1 MRIGGL
7 SDESVR
13 ASMKL
18 FAEEVMP
25 EFQGKDPVV
34 PDGTRRLTRR

>member
-7 SDESVR
+7 SDDKVR

-25 EFQGKDPVV
+25 EFQGGDPVV
-34 PDGTRRLTRR
+34 PEALAG